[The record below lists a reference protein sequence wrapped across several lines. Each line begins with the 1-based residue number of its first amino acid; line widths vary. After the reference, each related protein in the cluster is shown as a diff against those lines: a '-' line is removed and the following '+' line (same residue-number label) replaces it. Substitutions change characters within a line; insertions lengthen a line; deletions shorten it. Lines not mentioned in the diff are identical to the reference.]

1 LVALCELPD
10 HHGIRKRCASDYLT
24 VRYASPPR
32 EDRSMTTIHTEN
44 PFPNVPMP
52 PGAVQVDDWCDSTDS
67 ATRYFEGRT
76 IEVDWPPSSRCHPGK
91 AIQVFVAGI
100 QYADGRIDPKF
111 VVHQLHSNYL
121 LKDAG
126 AARQLARAIMA
137 AADEFDRLT

>member
-1 LVALCELPD
+1 
-10 HHGIRKRCASDYLT
+10 
-24 VRYASPPR
+24 
-32 EDRSMTTIHTEN
+32 MTTTTEN

-52 PGAVQVDDWCDSTDS
+52 PGAVQVDDWCDSTNS
-67 ATRYFEGRT
+67 ATRYFEGPQR
-76 IEVDWPPSSRCHPGK
+76 EVEWPPSAGDRPGK

-100 QYADGRIDPKF
+100 QYADGRIDPDL
-111 VVHQLHSNYL
+111 VVHQLHSDYP